1 MCICQERNCPLDK
14 IVQKRSKT
22 CSLYVPI
29 CSSLLQH
36 AKKNRLLDDYEV
48 PDYFKDDLFQ
58 YAGEDRRPP
67 YRYNNI
73 VYTLTY
79 SETWYTVKPW
89 KSEQSLSNYVPH
101 GALVF
106 VESAS
111 VSCHNGGKVYGHVSG
126 LGFIYQ

>member
-1 MCICQERNCPLDK
+1 MCICHERNCPLDK

-73 VYTLTY
+73 VYTVTY
-79 SETWYTVKPW
+79 SETWYTVKPGI
-89 KSEQSLSNYVPH
+89 Q
-101 GALVF
+101 
-106 VESAS
+106 
-111 VSCHNGGKVYGHVSG
+111 
-126 LGFIYQ
+126 